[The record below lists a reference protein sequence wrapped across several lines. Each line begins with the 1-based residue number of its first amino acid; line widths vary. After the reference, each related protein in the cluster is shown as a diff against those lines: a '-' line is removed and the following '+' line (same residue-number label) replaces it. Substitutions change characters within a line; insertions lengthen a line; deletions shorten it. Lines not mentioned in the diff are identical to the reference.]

1 MRRCV
6 PQPRMNYFIT
16 VTICTY
22 DAKQPHEGEAG
33 GGVVGAVVEFG
44 HLIVLPG
51 VVPVR
56 EERRPLWV
64 QSADRLRRA
73 GGNWKRRRTQLLLW
87 DLLKCKEEKMI
98 TSTAVISKHPG
109 RHDGIQF
116 SAALRGGRRG
126 ERQMKL
132 VTFVQS
138 QMNIRWCFPSDADQ
152 SFFPQSAVF

>member
-1 MRRCV
+1 
-6 PQPRMNYFIT
+6 MNYFIT

-51 VVPVR
+51 VMSVR

-98 TSTAVISKHPG
+98 TSTAVISKYPG
-109 RHDGIQF
+109 GHDGIQTRGNVLC
-116 SAALRGGRRG
+116 SIEGGREG
-126 ERQMKL
+126 GAANETGNL
-132 VTFVQS
+132 CAIT
-138 QMNIRWCFPSDADQ
+138 NEY
-152 SFFPQSAVF
+152 

>member
-1 MRRCV
+1 MQRCV

-44 HLIVLPG
+44 HLVVLPG
-51 VVPVR
+51 VVSVR

-73 GGNWKRRRTQLLLW
+73 GGIWKRRRTQLLLW

-109 RHDGIQF
+109 RHDGIQTRGNVLCTI
-116 SAALRGGRRG
+116 AGGGRR

-138 QMNIRWCFPSDADQ
+138 QMNIR
-152 SFFPQSAVF
+152 